1 MTLYKKLFRDLMEHK
16 GANLAAIVVIAIG
29 LMMYSLLLLW

>member
-29 LMMYSLLLLW
+29 LMMYAALLW